1 MEESRMRI
9 ESWLA
14 DKVPGAAFDDA
25 GTASVQRDADTVVV
39 LELSPSA
46 DICHFCALVA
56 PLSEDMPEA
65 SLFAALELNR
75 FGKPLG
81 GCWLAWEPDLQM
93 LTLNW
98 NLCARQFHRG
108 DRYRTG
114 GIAAARKRQRHTA
127 AAGRNGLGA
136 GHAPDRQTDGDGAP
150 QCA

>member
-98 NLCARQFHRG
+98 NLVLADADDFAFG
-108 DRYRTG
+108 NALDNF
-114 GIAAARKRQRHTA
+114 IAAIDTARA
-127 AAGRNGLGA
+127 ELLPPENG
-136 GHAPDRQTDGDGAP
+136 DDTP
-150 QCA
+150 QPLAEMA

>member
-1 MEESRMRI
+1 MRI

-98 NLCARQFHRG
+98 NLVLADADDFAFG
-108 DRYRTG
+108 NALDNF
-114 GIAAARKRQRHTA
+114 IAAIDTARA
-127 AAGRNGLGA
+127 ELLPPENG
-136 GHAPDRQTDGDGAP
+136 DDTP
-150 QCA
+150 QPLAEMA